1 MKLVFISD
9 VHSNLEALEAVLREV
24 EKINPR
30 EVYCIGDLCGYG
42 ANPEEVI
49 NRIRSSNIPC
59 LMGDYDFAVATG
71 DTSLLNDAIE
81 TIEWTRKQLNEEALS
96 FLSNLKLRM
105 LVTVSG
111 IKVFMVHASPKD
123 YLHNCLHEVKEEML
137 KELGCDVLVV
147 GHTHIPFIK
156 RFGDKFVLNV
166 GSVGQPRDKDPRASF
181 AILDTE
187 TRRAEIVRVKYDV
200 EKASKKIINA
210 GLPKILAER
219 LYKGV

>member
-9 VHSNLEALEAVLREV
+9 VHSNLEALEAVLGEV

-96 FLSNLKLRM
+96 FLSNLKLRT

-137 KELGCDVLVV
+137 EELGCDVLVV

-156 RFGDKFVLNV
+156 RFGNKFVLNV